1 MARYLD
7 MLTKKIGLCNFSL
20 SCILQY
26 GRKAGGGLGHVP
38 KGWHFWSGL
47 VGNSR
52 SGCNQYNDDD
62 DKNFSQL
69 MASLSSKE
77 KWYNALDHC
86 GYYNYTLS
94 VNGKPEYH
102 KDSYPRDYL
111 TDVIRS

>member
-1 MARYLD
+1 
-7 MLTKKIGLCNFSL
+7 
-20 SCILQY
+20 
-26 GRKAGGGLGHVP
+26 
-38 KGWHFWSGL
+38 
-47 VGNSR
+47 
-52 SGCNQYNDDD
+52 
-62 DKNFSQL
+62 

-86 GYYNYTLS
+86 RYYNYTLS